1 MEAHGKESQEVM
13 IEAVRRFY
21 RFFWIHTS
29 GRPWT
34 YEIRDWTERHRIW
47 GALIT
52 GGVTTAFFTGQ
63 MLLTIYFGYWSIP
76 FMVWADF
83 MAFVAGHLFWDSE
96 GTYIQLK
103 EKFRNG

>member
-1 MEAHGKESQEVM
+1 M
-13 IEAVRRFY
+13 INLVRKFY
-21 RFFWIHTS
+21 RFFWSHTS

-34 YEIRDWTERHRIW
+34 YEIRDWTERHRVW

-52 GGVTTAFFTGQ
+52 GGVTAAFFAGQ

-83 MAFVAGHLFWDSE
+83 MAFVAGHLFWDTDGAYIHMK
-96 GTYIQLK
+96 GT
-103 EKFRNG
+103 